1 MDLLTSLPPQLPLIV
16 PSTTIREVRHRSL
29 PLHNRLQQL
38 LLDED
43 RTVWVWLNEESRD
56 TATGGEEVED
66 ESVNDRNDRA
76 IRQTLHYYPEHMSQS
91 VNAAPQL
98 ILLSDDKRN
107 RELAIAEGLVAAS
120 TRDYVDGL
128 QGEVRDRLVDLVV
141 GGVDE
146 LQPGER
152 KNKRIYEDVS
162 FVIRGY
168 ANVSTF
174 HRSSSPLVS
183 RAAGS
188 CRDTSMPV
196 SITTSKAR
204 CASWA

>member
-1 MDLLTSLPPQLPLIV
+1 MDLLTALPAQLPLIV

-43 RTVWVWLNEESRD
+43 RTVWVWLNEECRE
-56 TATGGEEVED
+56 TATAGEDVES

-76 IRQTLHYYPEHMSQS
+76 IRQTLHFYPNHLSQS
-91 VNAAPQL
+91 VKAAPQL

-107 RELAIAEGLVAAS
+107 RELAVEEGLVATS

-141 GGVDE
+141 GGVDD
-146 LQPGER
+146 LKPGER
-152 KNKRIYEDVS
+152 KSKRIYDEVG
-162 FVIRGY
+162 F
-168 ANVSTF
+168 
-174 HRSSSPLVS
+174 
-183 RAAGS
+183 
-188 CRDTSMPV
+188 
-196 SITTSKAR
+196 
-204 CASWA
+204 